1 MTWWEFQAE
10 WLGPETYIVC
20 HTSGSTGTPKEIRL
34 PKEQVSASAR
44 RTLQFFN
51 LGSHSHFHSCL
62 APDYIGGKMMMVRAL
77 ECGGSFTWEHPSNRP
92 LSDYTGGQIDL
103 LCVVPSQMRHILQ
116 NIDTLPELGA
126 ILIGGSP
133 IPDDLRIQIAL
144 SRLQCWETYGMTETA
159 SHVAIRRVSEP
170 QQPFRPLP
178 GIKLLQNDSGC
189 LEIEIPGWRRFITND
204 VVKMDSES
212 RFSILGRADNV
223 IITGGLKV
231 HPEQVEATLRP
242 HLPFDF
248 MITSEPDSKW
258 GERVVMLAD
267 RSEAPLCATPDDESI
282 IAICKSVL
290 LPFQVPKTIKEGI
303 VPRTPNGKVARRRK

>member
-1 MTWWEFQAE
+1 MTWPEFQAE
-10 WLGPETYIVC
+10 WTGPETDIVC
-20 HTSGSTGTPKEIRL
+20 HTSGSTGAPKEIRL

-51 LGSHSHFHSCL
+51 LDSHSHFHSCL

-77 ECGGSFTWEHPSNRP
+77 ECGGTFTWERPSNTP
-92 LSDYTGGQIDL
+92 LSGYMGDRIDL
-103 LCVVPSQMRHILQ
+103 MCVVPSQMHHILR
-116 NIDTLPELGA
+116 NIDTLPETGA

-133 IPDDLRIQIAL
+133 IPDDLRLRIARSPL
-144 SRLQCWETYGMTETA
+144 RCWETYGMTETA

-170 QQPFRPLP
+170 QQPFEPLP
-178 GIKLLQNDSGC
+178 SIKLLQNDSDC

-204 VVKMDSES
+204 VVKMDSEG

-231 HPEQVEATLRP
+231 HPEQVETTLRP
-242 HLPFDF
+242 HLTFDF
-248 MITSEPDSKW
+248 MITSEPDDKW

-267 RSEAPLCATPDDESI
+267 RSESPLCATPDDESV

-290 LPFQVPKTIKEGI
+290 MPFQVPKAIKEGI
-303 VPRTPNGKVARRRK
+303 VPRTANGKLARRQK

>member
-1 MTWWEFQAE
+1 
-10 WLGPETYIVC
+10 
-20 HTSGSTGTPKEIRL
+20 
-34 PKEQVSASAR
+34 
-44 RTLQFFN
+44 
-51 LGSHSHFHSCL
+51 
-62 APDYIGGKMMMVRAL
+62 MMMVRAL

-103 LCVVPSQMRHILQ
+103 LCVVPSQMSHILQ

-133 IPDDLRIQIAL
+133 IPDDLRIQIAQ

-159 SHVAIRRVSEP
+159 SHVAIRRISEP
-170 QQPFRPLP
+170 QQPFEPLP
-178 GIKLLQNDSGC
+178 GIRLSQNDSGC
-189 LEIEIPGWRRFITND
+189 LEIEIPGWQNLVTND
-204 VVKMDSES
+204 VVEMDKTG

-248 MITSEPDSKW
+248 MITSEPDGKW
-258 GERVVMLAD
+258 GERVVMVAD
-267 RSEAPLCATPDDESI
+267 RSKTSASGTVDDRNI
-282 IAICKSVL
+282 MAICKSVL
-290 LPFQVPKTIKEGI
+290 LPFQVPKTIKEDT

>member
-1 MTWWEFQAE
+1 
-10 WLGPETYIVC
+10 
-20 HTSGSTGTPKEIRL
+20 
-34 PKEQVSASAR
+34 
-44 RTLQFFN
+44 
-51 LGSHSHFHSCL
+51 
-62 APDYIGGKMMMVRAL
+62 MMMVRAL
-77 ECGGSFTWEHPSNRP
+77 ECGGRFTWEQPSNSP
-92 LSDYTGGQIDL
+92 LSGYTGNRIDL
-103 LCVVPSQMRHILQ
+103 MCVVPSQMHHILQ
-116 NIDTLPELGA
+116 NMDTLPETGA

-133 IPDDLRIQIAL
+133 LPDDLRLRIARSPL
-144 SRLQCWETYGMTETA
+144 RCWETYGMTETA

-170 QQPFRPLP
+170 QKPFEPLP
-178 GIKLLQNDSGC
+178 GIKLLQNDSDC

-204 VVKMDSES
+204 VVKMDSEG
-212 RFSILGRADNV
+212 RFSILGRVDNV

-242 HLPFDF
+242 YLPFDF

-267 RSEAPLCATPDDESI
+267 RTESSLCGTLDDESI

-303 VPRTPNGKVARRRK
+303 VPHTPNGKVARRQK

>member
-1 MTWWEFQAE
+1 
-10 WLGPETYIVC
+10 
-20 HTSGSTGTPKEIRL
+20 
-34 PKEQVSASAR
+34 
-44 RTLQFFN
+44 
-51 LGSHSHFHSCL
+51 
-62 APDYIGGKMMMVRAL
+62 MMMVRAL
-77 ECGGSFTWEHPSNRP
+77 ECGGRFTWEQPSNSP
-92 LSDYTGGQIDL
+92 LSGYTGNRIDL
-103 LCVVPSQMRHILQ
+103 MCVVPSQMHHILQ
-116 NIDTLPELGA
+116 NMETLPETGA

-133 IPDDLRIQIAL
+133 IPDDLRLRIARSPL
-144 SRLQCWETYGMTETA
+144 RCWETYGMTETA

-170 QQPFRPLP
+170 QKPFEPLP

-204 VVKMDSES
+204 VVKMDSEG
-212 RFSILGRADNV
+212 RFSILGRVDNV

-267 RSEAPLCATPDDESI
+267 RSESTLCATPDDESV

-290 LPFQVPKTIKEGI
+290 LPFQVPKRLKRALCPVLPTERWRDDKNKYRNPGSISIQFRHNFGTLGFLSVFYHYLQKLVFFRNFVFKNIFLKHNDQE
-303 VPRTPNGKVARRRK
+303 KYS

>member
-1 MTWWEFQAE
+1 MTWQEFQAE
-10 WLGPETYIVC
+10 WLGPEPDIVC
-20 HTSGSTGTPKEIRL
+20 RTSGSTGTPKEIRL

-51 LGSHSHFHSCL
+51 LDSHSHFHSCL

-77 ECGGSFTWEHPSNRP
+77 ECGGTFSWERPSNSP
-92 LSDYTGGQIDL
+92 LSGYTGDRIDL
-103 LCVVPSQMRHILQ
+103 MCVVPSQMHHILQ

-133 IPDDLRIQIAL
+133 IPDDLRIQIAQ

-159 SHVAIRRVSEP
+159 SHVAIRRVSKP
-170 QQPFRPLP
+170 QQPFRPLS

-204 VVKMDSES
+204 VVKMDSEG

-267 RSEAPLCATPDDESI
+267 RSESPLCTTPDDESV

-303 VPRTPNGKVARRRK
+303 VPRTPNGKLARRQK

>member
-1 MTWWEFQAE
+1 
-10 WLGPETYIVC
+10 
-20 HTSGSTGTPKEIRL
+20 
-34 PKEQVSASAR
+34 
-44 RTLQFFN
+44 
-51 LGSHSHFHSCL
+51 
-62 APDYIGGKMMMVRAL
+62 MMVRAL

-92 LSDYTGGQIDL
+92 LSDYTGDPIDL

-116 NIDTLPELGA
+116 NMDTLHETGA

-133 IPDDLRIQIAL
+133 IPDDLRIQIAQ

-170 QQPFRPLP
+170 QQPFEPLP
-178 GIKLLQNDSGC
+178 GINLLQNASGC
-189 LEIEIPGWRRFITND
+189 LEIEIPGWRHFITND
-204 VVKMDSES
+204 VVKMDSEG

-248 MITSEPDSKW
+248 MITSEPDDKW

-267 RSEAPLCATPDDESI
+267 RSESPLCATPDDESI
-282 IAICKSVL
+282 LAICKSVL